1 MPDHLKHAR
10 RIVLKAGTSILTSNK
25 GRFLK
30 EAIHRLGNGILSLR
44 KKKREV
50 VLVSSGAIAFGMETM
65 GLKKRPAQ
73 LRKLQACAAIGQ
85 GKLMHAYEEFF
96 SKIGIHTGQVLLTR
110 DMIEG
115 KRFLNARHTLQEL
128 LAMGTV
134 PIVNENDTVVT
145 EEITFGDNDLL
156 SVWVANLVRADLL
169 ILLSDV
175 DGFYLNDGS
184 RIPRVEKRKQIRQ
197 LNSHLRDAKKERT
210 VGGMR
215 AKLAAA
221 NLAMKSGIPLL
232 LVNGHDEKILEKVI
246 QGKEVGTLFR
256 ARIK

>member
-1 MPDHLKHAR
+1 MPNHLKHAR
-10 RIVLKAGTSILTSNK
+10 RIVLKAGTSILTSPK

-30 EAIHRLGNGILSLR
+30 KAIHRLGQGILSLR
-44 KKKREV
+44 RRKREV

-65 GLKKRPAQ
+65 RFKHRPTELK
-73 LRKLQACAAIGQ
+73 KLQACAAIGQ
-85 GKLMHAYEEFF
+85 GKLMRAYEEFF
-96 SKIGIHTGQVLLTR
+96 SKAGVHTGQVLLTR
-110 DMIEG
+110 DVIDRGE
-115 KRFLNARHTLQEL
+115 RFLNARHTLEEL
-128 LAMGTV
+128 LTLGTV

-156 SVWVANLVRADLL
+156 SVWVAEMVQADLL
-169 ILLSDV
+169 IILSDV
-175 DGFYLNDGS
+175 DGFYLNNGS
-184 RIPRVEKRKQIRQ
+184 RIRRVNRRSQIKQ
-197 LNSHLRDAKKERT
+197 LHSHLRDAKKERT
-210 VGGMR
+210 VGGMK

-256 ARIK
+256 A